1 MASAGAEAYAIML
14 YGSARTPSL
23 AGLFVLL
30 DGLREFDRR
39 REVLLLRHEDDPP
52 PSASLAK
59 ALRLFA
65 PARVQPVPRLVLD
78 SRVHPECARRLSA
91 AWAANAYEGGTGR
104 PLPYQAQLGEPNWD
118 WSGGKRDRTYA
129 ACEAW
134 WRDNGARV
142 IPLGLRSVFT
152 AFAVWGLTAYERIL
166 WLEVDQMVRAS
177 LEPLLSLIH
186 I

>member
-65 PARVQPVPRLVLD
+65 PARVQPVPRLAQPQGWQTHWPQKNIGCLNVL
-78 SRVHPECARRLSA
+78 
-91 AWAANAYEGGTGR
+91 GR
-104 PLPYQAQLGEPNWD
+104 FEWFCSFWID
-118 WSGGKRDRTYA
+118 WRIYLLKIRPDKRKT
-129 ACEAW
+129 
-134 WRDNGARV
+134 
-142 IPLGLRSVFT
+142 
-152 AFAVWGLTAYERIL
+152 
-166 WLEVDQMVRAS
+166 
-177 LEPLLSLIH
+177 
-186 I
+186 